1 MIDMLYLAEREIMRC
16 KDAYLGEEEKKS
28 QNLRKKKG
36 IPRNVQKNINREPTS
51 AFGGRESI

>member
-1 MIDMLYLAEREIMRC
+1 MRHLAEREIMRC
-16 KDAYLGEEEKKS
+16 KDACLREEEKKS